1 MVFCICQVCKAAE
14 LRNRTRP
21 EVIGALDNLGDVGR
35 KVFAGE

>member
-1 MVFCICQVCKAAE
+1 MIFCICQVFKAAE

-35 KVFAGE
+35 KIFTSE